1 MQDALMHRRDASIL
15 WANMNGITFEQ
26 VIQIL
31 SMHQSSSLRQTELFQ
46 TILSRDPDVI
56 AAVQQRSMAPL
67 SAKWAIESNVS
78 VRGRLRELYDALGR
92 INWNVVISHLAMF
105 PYFGYSA
112 VQVVYDTSFT
122 PIAVEPVPH
131 RAIDFRR
138 GEIFVSTDSGWV
150 ALADIP
156 ASDVKLFFAKIDE
169 IDPPGRAIM
178 RPVAAAWVIKHYV
191 LRDWAIYS
199 ERLGDPPIIG
209 RYSQGSVVPDGTKSA
224 SEYIV
229 EQLSQLKNHAVG
241 AFPEGVDVRML
252 ADDRFDASRAFS
264 LLVETIDRSIKRAIL
279 TSEATIQTGS
289 EGRGARASDQI
300 RATYGLDT
308 VIEADTRIICDTL
321 NMMLRAV
328 LILNGMKGDEL
339 YFRPVWIDELP
350 TMKRIQAMYMLKR
363 AGFVFDEAKALR
375 EVGFEPGGENGGNA

>member
-1 MQDALMHRRDASIL
+1 MQDALLHRRDASIL
-15 WANMNGITFEQ
+15 WANITGVTFEQ
-26 VIQIL
+26 VLQVL

-56 AAVQQRSMAPL
+56 AAVQQRSLAPL
-67 SAKWAIESNVS
+67 SAKWTLEANANL
-78 VRGRLRELYDALGR
+78 RGRLREIHAAITK
-92 INWNVVISHLAMF
+92 INWNNVISHLSLF

-112 VQVVYDTSFT
+112 VQVVYDQSFT
-122 PIAVEPVPH
+122 PVSVEPIPH

-138 GEIFVSTDSGWV
+138 GDIFVSTDGGWIK
-150 ALADIP
+150 LDDIP
-156 ASDVKLFFAKIDE
+156 AANIKLFFAKIDE

-199 ERLGDPPIIG
+199 ERLGDPPIVG
-209 RYSQGSVVPDGTKSA
+209 RYNHGSVVPDGTKTV

-241 AFPEGVDVRML
+241 AFPEGVEIKML
-252 ADDRFDASRAFS
+252 SDDRFDASRAFS

-289 EGRGARASDQI
+289 EGHGARASDQI
-300 RATYGLDT
+300 RASYGLDT
-308 VIEADTRIICDTL
+308 VIEADTRVICDTL
-321 NMMLRAV
+321 NNILSVV
-328 LILNGMKGDEL
+328 LQVNGMNGDEL

-363 AGFVFDEAKALR
+363 AGFMFDEAKALR
-375 EVGFEPGGENGGNA
+375 EVGFEPGGENGVNS